1 MLGHVPVVERAVR
14 VASCNHLHISIGVF
28 DVRLAVID
36 VVLMHGLL
44 WLHHSSFVE
53 LRTIEE
59 DSPSTKGIRVDSR
72 GLGLAKAWVKTSRE
86 LPVAI
91 GLLLEG
97 KRHVVEAASDI
108 GALAD
113 EAARQD
119 RVAIVHYALRGWLCL
134 TSDALGG
141 ELGEVHLAVVRGEG

>member
-59 DSPSTKGIRVDSR
+59 DSPSTKGIVIDSG
-72 GLGLAKAWVKTSRE
+72 GLIAAKAWV
-86 LPVAI
+86 
-91 GLLLEG
+91 
-97 KRHVVEAASDI
+97 
-108 GALAD
+108 
-113 EAARQD
+113 
-119 RVAIVHYALRGWLCL
+119 
-134 TSDALGG
+134 
-141 ELGEVHLAVVRGEG
+141 